1 LPSRQRSWFETINPA
16 TGKTLKRYKS
26 STKGDVDKAVAKARK
41 AFEKWRQLSPAKR
54 AIYLE
59 RTAKTLRAQKEKLA
73 RIITQ
78 EMGKPIKE
86 SLPEVAKCAWALE
99 YYSENGPKFLNPEAT
114 KTDATDSYVAFEP
127 MGVIGSIMPW
137 NFPLWQCVRFA
148 APALM
153 VGNTTVFKPSSIT
166 PQSGLALQN
175 AFEST
180 GTIPGCFNIILGS
193 AQVANYLIEA
203 NTVAISFTGS
213 VNAGRTVAQS
223 ASGQLKKFVLELG
236 GSDAFIVLED
246 ADIEPA

>member
-1 LPSRQRSWFETINPA
+1 MPSRQPNWFETINPA
-16 TGKTLKRYKS
+16 TGKMLKRYKS
-26 STKGDVDKAVAKARK
+26 STKGEVDKIVEKSRK
-41 AFEKWRQLSPAKR
+41 AFEKWRQLSPVKR

-99 YYSENGPKFLNPEAT
+99 YYSENGPKFLNPEAA

-127 MGVIGSIMPW
+127 LGVIGSIMPW
-137 NFPLWQCVRFA
+137 NFPLWQCIRFA
-148 APALM
+148 APSLM

-180 GTIPGCFNIILGS
+180 GSIPGCFNIVLGS
-193 AQVANYLIEA
+193 AQVANYLIESDTTA
-203 NTVAISFTGS
+203 VSFTGS
-213 VNAGRTVAQS
+213 VSAGRMVAQA
-223 ASGQLKKFVLELG
+223 ASSQL
-236 GSDAFIVLED
+236 
-246 ADIEPA
+246 